1 MGLEWIGFEPTN
13 PESPSVEEGLPP
25 ECVQGISKGRKS
37 RGGSKDPM
45 EAAGQVDR
53 RVRSYRTPGTTI
65 PSTVGV
71 ARSPAFFFSRE
82 HPPGKE
88 KSCHPQHLALSQ
100 PGERNRGRPAGLHGL
115 TWEHTVSL
123 ASTQSPGIWAV
134 MGPPGWKSSRT
145 TKDFSQKRPTPTLE
159 HSILLGADRRPRWSP
174 G

>member
-115 TWEHTVSL
+115 TWEHCLPCKHPIPRHLVSDGTTRL
-123 ASTQSPGIWAV
+123 EVISNNKGLQPEETHAHPGAL
-134 MGPPGWKSSRT
+134 
-145 TKDFSQKRPTPTLE
+145 DTPR
-159 HSILLGADRRPRWSP
+159 G
-174 G
+174 